1 MAQEDVTVRLDAR
14 WAGLFAVL
22 GAAIG
27 FGAAFAV
34 GPVVEWLLGLVDTA
48 PGPLRLASAL
58 PLAWAVP
65 ILTVAGAVVGW
76 FVYGAWSEEVAEVT
90 VSSTEVRVTSGSATV
105 RLAREEI
112 VEAFLDREELVVVDA
127 RGRELCRAGSDTSV
141 AHRLRDAFER
151 FGYSWAGTS
160 DPREAAFVTWV
171 DRSEDLDEQTH
182 TLLRRRRRALADKRT
197 GTAEELRDELLD
209 LDVVVRD
216 RADSQQY
223 RLLP

>member
-14 WAGLFAVL
+14 WAWLFAVL
-22 GAAIG
+22 GAALG
-27 FGAAFAV
+27 LGAALAV
-34 GPVVEWLLGLVDTA
+34 GPVVEWLLALIDTA
-48 PGPLRLASAL
+48 PGPLRLASVL
-58 PLAWAVP
+58 PFAWAAP
-65 ILTVAGAVVGW
+65 ILTVAGAIAGW
-76 FVYGAWSEEVAEVT
+76 FVYGTWSEEVSEVT
-90 VSSTEVRVTSGSATV
+90 VSSTEVRVTTGSTTV
-105 RLAREEI
+105 RLAREEV

-127 RGRELCRAGSDTSV
+127 RGRELCRARSDTSV

-151 FGYSWAGTS
+151 FGYPWAGTS
-160 DPREAAFVTWV
+160 DPRDAEFVTWV

-182 TLLRRRRRALADKRT
+182 ALLRRRRRALTDERT

-216 RADSQQY
+216 RGDSQQY